1 MCILIIK
8 TLPQR
13 RKEGGTKVMKAACRQ
28 RLKQWFWQCLER
40 VANRIHPT
48 NSSGNNQSKM

>member
-1 MCILIIK
+1 MLKKKLKSVIY
-8 TLPQR
+8 
-13 RKEGGTKVMKAACRQ
+13 
-28 RLKQWFWQCLER
+28 RLLER

>member
-1 MCILIIK
+1 MIVKQILQKIK
-8 TLPQR
+8 
-13 RKEGGTKVMKAACRQ
+13 RKLY
-28 RLKQWFWQCLER
+28 LKLER